1 MERRRK
7 PLLYTLALGTAL
19 LIPFALF
26 LQPVALPAQ
35 SKSSSAG
42 IDPQLL
48 ARAKA
53 GQAKAQFYLGLAYDN
68 GQGVPQ
74 DFVQAANWYR
84 KAAEQGGADAQNN
97 LGVLYYNGQGVPQ
110 DFVQAAN
117 WWRKAA
123 EQGYAGAQNNLGVL
137 YGNGQGVPQDHTQAY
152 FWFDL
157 AAAGAKGEDQKK
169 FAENRDLAAEKLSPA
184 KLSEVQQ
191 RAAKWFTNHP
201 SRP

>member
-42 IDPQLL
+42 IDPQLI

-53 GQAKAQFYLGLAYDN
+53 GQAEAQYILGVLYYL

-84 KAAEQGGADAQNN
+84 KAAEQGGVEAQFY
-97 LGVLYYNGQGVPQ
+97 LGV
-110 DFVQAAN
+110 A
-117 WWRKAA
+117 
-123 EQGYAGAQNNLGVL
+123 
-137 YGNGQGVPQDHTQAY
+137 
-152 FWFDL
+152 
-157 AAAGAKGEDQKK
+157 
-169 FAENRDLAAEKLSPA
+169 
-184 KLSEVQQ
+184 
-191 RAAKWFTNHP
+191 
-201 SRP
+201 